1 MPLWPP
7 SFLAAADGSP
17 LDVLFWIVT
26 AIVWIVAQVAA
37 AKKKQAQKAARPR
50 PAGAPPPAGGGDT
63 PSAEELKE
71 IFRRL
76 GADIPNT
83 PAPPPA
89 PAASA
94 PPAMPARAAPPPA
107 PVRAAPPRGTGP
119 APAARVKL
127 RKPGGAVDPALA
139 QRLARVKQ
147 EAEEAARQAESARA
161 ATNAIVPGVQSRQG
175 EHRALDTAT
184 RHTGT
189 ILPRMYAMGVRL
201 APLPVIPMPG
211 FDRSHHAGPP
221 LRPKLR
227 GRREIR
233 DALVIQSVLRPAKAF
248 AP

>member
-1 MPLWPP
+1 MSLWPP
-7 SFLAAADGSP
+7 SFVAAADGSA

-26 AIVWIVAQVAA
+26 AVVWIVAQIAS
-37 AKKKQAQKAARPR
+37 AKKKQARKSAPARS
-50 PAGAPPPAGGGDT
+50 AGTPPPAGGGDS

-76 GADIPNT
+76 GANIPHT

-89 PAASA
+89 PATSA
-94 PPAMPARAAPPPA
+94 PPALPAKAAPPPA
-107 PVRAAPPRGTGP
+107 PVRATPPRGSGS
-119 APAARVKL
+119 APAARVRL
-127 RKPGGAVDPALA
+127 RKPGTVDPELA
-139 QRLARVKQ
+139 RRLARVKQ
-147 EAEEAARQAESARA
+147 EAEEAARQAEAVRVA
-161 ATNAIVPGVQSRQG
+161 ANAVVPGVQSRPD

-211 FDRSHHAGPP
+211 LDRTHHAGPP